1 MPFESTLAYTTLH
14 PYFHERVLCNEAL
27 ALHSSFGVGGPADI
41 WLALETRR
49 ELQDLIDL
57 CERQRWPLL
66 LVGAGSNILYADA
79 GVRGIVASISL
90 QHYHIEKQADGSAL
104 LNAEA
109 GVRWAPLLKDL
120 ASLGW
125 GGLEFGIGIPG
136 TLGAGIISN
145 VGAHNQDL
153 GQALEWIEE
162 VDARACNRETKE
174 SSIFPVTVLRR
185 YRYDELDLGYRN
197 SRFREQR
204 LIQVDAHGQLVFP
217 TRGLIEPAELILT
230 LTLRL
235 HQQEPAVLAA
245 LLEQHTRERKEDD
258 PPQQHLGSIFKDPTG
273 ISARTLLEQTG
284 MAGRRHG
291 NAQISERNANYIV
304 NTGEASASDIA
315 ALIVEAHQAVLARQ
329 GIHLALN
336 VELLGEWQTV

>member
-57 CERQRWPLL
+57 CERQPWPLL

-90 QHYHIEKQADGSAL
+90 QSYHIEKQPDGSAL

-109 GVRWAPLLKDL
+109 GVRWASLLKDL

-162 VDARACNRETKE
+162 LDARACNRETKE
-174 SSIFPVTVLRR
+174 PSIFPVTVLRR
-185 YRYDELDLGYRN
+185 YQYDELDLGYRN

-204 LIQVDAHGQLVFP
+204 LTQVDAHGQLVFP

-230 LTLRL
+230 LALRL
-235 HQQEPAVLAA
+235 HQQDPAVLTA